1 MKTKLL
7 IIIFLLS
14 LNSFSQVI
22 YNEQFDQGIN
32 NFQSTTS
39 LTTSLNND
47 NLTINGNG
55 TSGAWDNIRYDFH
68 NSGTNTTINASSS
81 PKIYL
86 KIKAENSPVIR
97 VDFVDSNGYSTTQ
110 YGLTASPASEFQIYE
125 LNYTDRLIDGGYGG
139 PCTSG
144 PCNVDATQ
152 LVQLAFYINPGSGN
166 YSGEIEIEWISI
178 GESFEI
184 EPPLQ
189 LDNAKVVG
197 YLPDYRFGVSNQIE
211 YDKVTHLMLCFANPD
226 ASGNLV
232 MSDFTQ
238 VVQDA
243 TTLNPDIKIFI
254 SLAGA
259 LDHNSPTAGYWSDI
273 LITPSQRTNFIT
285 QVVNFVNTHNLD
297 GVDVDLEFDLVT
309 AGYSDFILEL
319 DAALDLHNKQIS
331 AAFPKVYYDNLT
343 QTALEAFDF
352 VNLMAYD
359 ASGFWDTNPGQHSSY
374 NFAEENINFWKTTGN
389 LDGEKLVLGVPF
401 YGHNYNSGQYVTYGE
416 MVGLNTNNADLDNIG
431 NTYYNGRP
439 TIEDKVELAFNT
451 VGGIMIWELGQDSFT
466 EYSLLNTIHEKY
478 TDLDV
483 TTTGLGSNAVTLSA
497 DDLTIRNNDIII
509 YPNPV
514 NDILQLKTTKN
525 IKSVNIYNSIGV
537 LVYNNNSKILDL
549 SNFNQGIYFLK
560 IITFDNENY
569 TSKILKK

>member
-1 MKTKLL
+1 MRTKLL
-7 IIIFLLS
+7 IITLLTS
-14 LNSFSQVI
+14 FHCFSQVI
-22 YNEQFDQGIN
+22 YNDEFNQGIN
-32 NFQSTTS
+32 SFQSTTS
-39 LTTSLNND
+39 LTTSLNNN

-110 YGLTASPASEFQIYE
+110 YGLTAAPTSEFQIYE
-125 LNYTDRLIDGGYGG
+125 LNYTDKLIDGGYGG

-178 GESFEI
+178 GESLEI
-184 EPPLQ
+184 ELPLQ

-232 MSDFTQ
+232 MSDITQ
-238 VVQDA
+238 VLQDA

-259 LDHNSPTAGYWSDI
+259 LDHNSPTASYWSDI

-285 QVVNFVNTHNLD
+285 QVVNFVNTNNLN

-401 YGHNYNSGQYVTYGE
+401 YGHNYDSGQYVTYGE
-416 MVGLNTNNADLDNIG
+416 MVGLNTNNADLDNVG

-439 TIEDKVELAFNT
+439 TIEDKVELAYNT

-466 EYSLLNTIHEKY
+466 EFSLLNTIHEKY

-483 TTTGLGSNAVTLSA
+483 TTTGLGSNAVTLST
-497 DDLTIRNNDIII
+497 DDLTITNNDITI

-514 NDILQLKTTKN
+514 KDLLQLKTTKN
-525 IKSVNIYNSIGV
+525 IKSVNIYNSIGI
-537 LVYNNNSKILDL
+537 LVYSNNSKILDL
-549 SNFNQGIYFLK
+549 SHFNQGIYFLK
-560 IITFDNENY
+560 IITLDNENY

>member
-7 IIIFLLS
+7 IIIFLSS

-22 YNEQFDQGIN
+22 YSEQFDQGIN

-110 YGLTASPASEFQIYE
+110 YGLTASPTSEFQIYE
-125 LNYTDRLIDGGYGG
+125 LNYTDKLIDGGYGG

-331 AAFPKVYYDNLT
+331 AAFPKVFYDNLT

-401 YGHNYNSGQYVTYGE
+401 YGHNYDSEQYVTYGE
-416 MVGLNTNNADLDNIG
+416 MIGLNTNNADLDNVG

-439 TIEDKVELAFNT
+439 TIEDKVELAYNT

-478 TDLDV
+478 TDLGV
-483 TTTGLGSNAVTLSA
+483 TTTGLGSNASTLS
-497 DDLTIRNNDIII
+497 INDFIELDNSLIV
-509 YPNPV
+509 YPNPTSDYV
-514 NDILQLKTTKN
+514 N
-525 IKSVNIYNSIGV
+525 IKTNFNIESVMIYDNIGKLIYSGD
-537 LVYNNNSKILDL
+537 SKILDI
-549 SNFNQGIYFLK
+549 SNFDNGLYFLK
-560 IITFDNENY
+560 IKTIDNNAS
-569 TSKILKK
+569 TKKILKK